1 MSQASAPTKQQT
13 NEPSAADQAAYMKP
27 VPQREHQWLQKLVG
41 DWTYDTHVP
50 EQSGQPEMKATGTE
64 RGRSI
69 GGLWVQLEGAGE
81 MPGGDGPATTIMT
94 LGYDPAKKRFLGSW
108 IGSMMTHQWVYDGE
122 LDAARNALVLTSEGP
137 SMAGD
142 GSLSLYRD
150 TIAFTN
156 DNERTL
162 TASVQGADGAWKEFM
177 TVTYRRKK

>member
-1 MSQASAPTKQQT
+1 MSQASAPTKK
-13 NEPSAADQAAYMKP
+13 SAAPNAAEQTAHMKAE
-27 VPQREHQWLQKLVG
+27 PQREHQWLQKLVG
-41 DWTYDTHVP
+41 EWTYDTHVP
-50 EQSGQPEMKATGTE
+50 AQSAQPEMKATGTE

-69 GGLWVQLEGAGE
+69 GGLWVQLEGDGE
-81 MPGGDGPATTIMT
+81 MPGGGPATTIMT
-94 LGYDPAKKRFLGSW
+94 LGYDPAKQRFVGSW

-122 LDAARNALVLTSEGP
+122 LDQAKNTLVLTSEGP

-142 GSLSLYRD
+142 GTLSLYHD

-162 TASVQGADGAWKEFM
+162 TASVKEADGGWKEFM